1 MFDEIC
7 DEAHDAQTMKTI
19 NRAVMS
25 IVVCFLAFGGYAI
38 ATRLGAGAPPTSVTY
53 GSQQAEK
60 GAAVFG
66 D

>member
-7 DEAHDAQTMKTI
+7 DEAHDAHTMRTI
-19 NRAVMS
+19 NRTVMS
-25 IVVCFLAFGGYAI
+25 IVACFLVFGGYAI
-38 ATRLGAGAPPTSVTY
+38 ATRLGADAPPTSVTY

>member
-1 MFDEIC
+1 MWNELCEDQ
-7 DEAHDAQTMKTI
+7 HDAHAMKVI
-19 NRAVMS
+19 HRAVVAIAVS
-25 IVVCFLAFGGYAI
+25 FLAFGGYAI
-38 ATRLGAGAPPTSVTY
+38 TTRLGADVPPTSVTY